1 MARAAQGSGSIRKKT
16 VNRNG
21 KSYTFWEGRVTVGRD
36 PGTGKQI
43 QKSFSGKTQREVL
56 QKMQAAAVQVMDET
70 YIEPSKLTVRE
81 WLDIWYAEYLGD
93 VKPLTKVAYKR
104 KIDNHICPSLGA
116 TKLKA
121 LSAPQIQR
129 FYNDLSERV
138 NLSPKSVKLVHGV
151 LHRALQ
157 QAVTIG
163 YIPYNPADA
172 CKLPRVQ
179 RKEINPLDDDQI
191 TAFLAAI
198 KGHKYEVLYTV
209 TLFTGMREGE
219 ILGLCWDRV
228 NFKNGVITIDKQLQK
243 EQKRGGRYIFASLKN
258 DKSRVVQP
266 APFVM
271 QLLKRHKVQQYKQRC
286 ESGQLWKET
295 GLVFTDELGQ
305 HLCATTVYNNFK
317 RIAAGLGLPEMRFH
331 DLRHSYAVAS
341 IRAGDD
347 IKTVQSNLGH
357 ATAAFTL
364 DVYGHVTN
372 QMRQASAER
381 MEGYIKEVLNL

>member
-1 MARAAQGSGSIRKKT
+1 MSRAAQGSGSIRKKT
-16 VNRNG
+16 VTRSG
-21 KSYTFWEGRVTVGRD
+21 KQYTFWEGRVTIGRD

-43 QKSFSGKTQREVL
+43 QKSFSGKTQKEVL
-56 QKMQAAAVQVMDET
+56 QKMQTAAVQVMDET

-93 VKPLTKVAYKR
+93 VKPLTKVAYHSR
-104 KIDNHICPSLGA
+104 IENHIAPALGA

-129 FYNDLSERV
+129 FYNDLSDKYS
-138 NLSPKSVKLVHGV
+138 LAPKSVKLTHGV

-191 TAFLAAI
+191 TDFLDAI
-198 KGHKYEVLYTV
+198 RGHKYEVLYTV
-209 TLFTGMREGE
+209 ALFTGMREGE

-228 NFKNGVITIDKQLQK
+228 DFKNGIITVDKQLQQ
-243 EQKRGGRYIFASLKN
+243 EQKRGGQYIFASLKN
-258 DKSRVVQP
+258 DKTRVIQP

-271 QLLKRHKVQQYKQRC
+271 QLLKRYKLQQYKQRC
-286 ESGQLWKET
+286 ESGQFWKET
-295 GLVFTDELGQ
+295 GLVFTDELGE
-305 HLCATTVYNNFK
+305 HLCIATVYNNFK

>member
-1 MARAAQGSGSIRKKT
+1 MSRAAQGSGSIRKKT
-16 VNRNG
+16 VTRSG
-21 KSYTFWEGRVTVGRD
+21 KQYTFWEGRVTIGRD

-43 QKSFSGKTQREVL
+43 QKSFTGKTQKEVL
-56 QKMQAAAVQVMDET
+56 QKMQTAAVQIMDDT

-81 WLDIWYAEYLGD
+81 WLDTWYAEYLGD

-228 NFKNGVITIDKQLQK
+228 DFKNGVITIDKQLQK
-243 EQKRGGRYIFASLKN
+243 EQKRGGQYIFASLKN

-286 ESGQLWKET
+286 ASGKFWKET